1 MSEFSSESRQGQNR
15 RNSVLIAA
23 IIAGTIIVLAVILAC
38 AVTTYAFIANAPW

>member
-1 MSEFSSESRQGQNR
+1 MSEFNPESTPVQNR
-15 RNSVLIAA
+15 SNAVLIAA